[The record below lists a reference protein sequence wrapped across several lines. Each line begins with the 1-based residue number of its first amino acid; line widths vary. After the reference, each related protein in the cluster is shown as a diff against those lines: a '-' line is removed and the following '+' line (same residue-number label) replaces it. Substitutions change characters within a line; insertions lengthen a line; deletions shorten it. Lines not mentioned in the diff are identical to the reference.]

1 MRLIFFEVSFTSRA
15 VFFLI
20 FGSKRKKEKMQKES
34 KMKAKRK
41 KKMKE
46 RKKMKARKKI

>member
-1 MRLIFFEVSFTSRA
+1 
-15 VFFLI
+15 
-20 FGSKRKKEKMQKES
+20 MQKES

-46 RKKMKARKKI
+46 RKKNYGSKISKCLGYPGFPGGHPSRY